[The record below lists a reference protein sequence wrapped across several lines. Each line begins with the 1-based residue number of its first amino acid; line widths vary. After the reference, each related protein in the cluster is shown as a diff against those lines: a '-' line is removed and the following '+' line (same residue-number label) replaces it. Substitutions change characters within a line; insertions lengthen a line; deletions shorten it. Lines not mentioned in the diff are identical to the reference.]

1 VNRVE
6 IIYGGQ
12 PYSLGGRSLDSI
24 QTEIEGAVASGH
36 PWWLKVNSGGGRFE
50 DAYLLITPGTSIALL
65 DVRPDGEEFAEF
77 ENTAALDSSTGFNHE
92 SV

>member
-1 VNRVE
+1 MNRVE

-24 QTEIEGAVASGH
+24 QTEVEGAIAAEH

-50 DAYLLITPGTSIALL
+50 DAYLLITPGCSIAL
-65 DVRPDGEEFAEF
+65 VNAKPDGEEFAEY
-77 ENTAALDSSTGFNHE
+77 ENAVPDSSSAFNHD